1 MNEQV
6 VYLIRHGTPLHPVD
20 QQGRQLVYG
29 PTAGLTEKGVAQC
42 KRLAHRIME
51 REGSAL
57 AVLLASPYAR
67 TQQTAKILAGEMNVR
82 MVMTD
87 DRLRD
92 TRSTWEGVLLDDFL
106 TVFSEGKAFDDPHT
120 LETLDDL
127 GERMKAAYDAIVA
140 RFDGK
145 SIGIVSHGDP
155 IRALCFRLYNPQV
168 HYPPYL
174 ELTKMISL
182 SPAEGIRIQSGPDGR
197 QGPDI
202 EIISGA

>member
-20 QQGRQLVYG
+20 QQGRRLVYG
-29 PTAGLTEKGVAQC
+29 PTAGLIEKGVAQC

-51 REGSAL
+51 REGAPL
-57 AVLLASPYAR
+57 AVLIASPYTR

-87 DRLRD
+87 DRLQD

-106 TVFSEGKAFDDPHT
+106 TIFSEGKAFDDPHT

-127 GERMKAAYDAIVA
+127 GERMKAAYDEILA
-140 RFDGK
+140 RSGGK

-155 IRALCFRLYNPQV
+155 IRALYFRLHNPQV
-168 HYPPYL
+168 KYPPYL

-182 SPAEGIRIQSGPDGR
+182 SPAEGVRLQIGPVGRPGPDT
-197 QGPDI
+197 
-202 EIISGA
+202 EIISGR